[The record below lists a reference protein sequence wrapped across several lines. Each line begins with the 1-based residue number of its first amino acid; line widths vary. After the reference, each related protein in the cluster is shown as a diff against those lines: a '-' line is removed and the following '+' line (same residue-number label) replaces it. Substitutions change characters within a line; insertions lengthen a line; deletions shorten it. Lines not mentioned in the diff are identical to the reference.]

1 VNLIVFLTWD
11 YSLKT
16 WAEAGTLDRELK
28 LFKKLANNYDTSVTF
43 FTYGDDSDISYIEK
57 YPEFD
62 IIPIYKYFKY
72 EKSKL
77 LRFIKSFLFPFYLK
91 KICKNIEIVYQ
102 NQLLGS
108 WIAII
113 FKIINKIPL
122 LIRTGYD
129 MHQFAIHDKK
139 TKIITKLY
147 KSLTYLSLV
156 FCDKYSVTS
165 KSDFDLLI
173 RTFPK
178 YKNKILIRPNWV
190 DIDKNEKF
198 ESRITNR
205 ILSVGRLVYQK
216 NYKYLITEFKNTN
229 TYFEIDIVGSGT
241 ELSNLKNL
249 ALKNNVKVNFLGNL
263 SYEDLIQL
271 YSEYKYFVSTSVF
284 EGNPKSLI
292 EAMGSGCV
300 VFASNIENHKELID
314 DDLDGFLYKL
324 KKGELI
330 NKFNLKTNDET
341 KLKLV
346 SSNSFNKI
354 KRNNSFDLLL
364 KNTCED
370 LEKLA
375 F

>member
-1 VNLIVFLTWD
+1 
-11 YSLKT
+11 
-16 WAEAGTLDRELK
+16 
-28 LFKKLANNYDTSVTF
+28 
-43 FTYGDDSDISYIEK
+43 
-57 YPEFD
+57 
-62 IIPIYKYFKY
+62 
-72 EKSKL
+72 
-77 LRFIKSFLFPFYLK
+77 
-91 KICKNIEIVYQ
+91 
-102 NQLLGS
+102 
-108 WIAII
+108 
-113 FKIINKIPL
+113 
-122 LIRTGYD
+122 
-129 MHQFAIHDKK
+129 M
-139 TKIITKLY
+139 
-147 KSLTYLSLV
+147 

-178 YKNKILIRPNWV
+178 YKNKILIRSNWV
-190 DIDKNEKF
+190 DIDKNENF

-216 NYKYLITEFKNTN
+216 NYKYLITEFQNTN

-241 ELSNLKNL
+241 ELNNLKNL

-300 VFASNIENHKELID
+300 VFASNIENHKELIN

-354 KRNNSFDLLL
+354 KKNNSFDLLL
-364 KNTCED
+364 KNTYED
-370 LEKLA
+370 LEKVA
-375 F
+375 FNK